1 MCSLRAVAARPSA
14 QRRRPAQ
21 RGHPAR
27 RPPPTTS
34 PADTQPAHPPPCF
47 SLEFVLALERA
58 IDTVVW
64 QLLASV
70 FVPGFTIH
78 TVVALVTAGLS
89 GFEGLPAVQ
98 DAAAAASSVTG
109 VAGPTLLALAA
120 KSVPTAAGLAA
131 IPFIVHPIDN
141 AIHALLNVSLRPA
154 LRAYVCGAGQGK
166 AAALELCDDCGPW
179 APKKGAAKKQH

>member
-1 MCSLRAVAARPSA
+1 M
-14 QRRRPAQ
+14 
-21 RGHPAR
+21 
-27 RPPPTTS
+27 
-34 PADTQPAHPPPCF
+34 
-47 SLEFVLALERA
+47 LALERA